1 MPTVAIVGRP
11 NVGKSALF
19 NRLAKRKIAIVH
31 DQPGVTRDRLAAPCM
46 ATAIPCTIVD
56 TGGIGATLDDGFAA
70 QVTLEADIAMQT
82 ADLILFIVDAHE
94 GLTPIDQDLAQKL
107 RKAKPPVMLVANKVD
122 DDKHIRGTDEFARL
136 GFGTPVGVSAE
147 HGRGMAGLTEAIDEA
162 LKPLAGEIEEAAAQ
176 AEEAGI
182 KLAIVGK
189 PNAGK
194 SSLVNAI
201 LQDQRTIVSDIAGTT
216 RDAIDLPCEFA
227 GEKFTLIDTAGLR
240 PRSKRDT
247 SVEVF
252 SAMRTDRSVRRADL
266 CILVI
271 DLAAGITA
279 QDRKIA
285 QKILEEKKPCLIV
298 LNKFDLYHP
307 DAPMKARKDE
317 AKEHVQ
323 RELFFLSYAPALT
336 VSAKSG
342 QAVELVLKEV
352 LKIRKAAK
360 NVPSTGKLNRMLH
373 EAFQINPPPT
383 DKRSAKRLKLYYA
396 TAAVEEKYSTIP
408 VPTFVLFVNDKA
420 LMPASYESYL
430 SNRLREFNP
439 VPAVPVVFSVRSR
452 DRREWEERDTNT
464 GRPGKQPVGKKPAA
478 KRPSGKSAGKK
489 PSGKP
494 ASKKPTGKRPGG
506 PSGRKKK

>member
-31 DQPGVTRDRLAAPCM
+31 DQPGVTRDRISAPCM
-46 ATAIPCTIVD
+46 ATAIPCTLID
-56 TGGIGATLDDGFAA
+56 TGGIGGTLEDGFAEA
-70 QVTLEADIAMQT
+70 VTIEADIAMQT
-82 ADLILFIVDAHE
+82 ADLILFVVDAQT
-94 GLTPIDQDLAQKL
+94 GLTPVDLDLGGKL
-107 RKAKPPVMLVANKVD
+107 RKAKPPVMLVVNKVD
-122 DDKHIRGTDEFARL
+122 EDKHTKNADEFSRL
-136 GFGTPVGVSAE
+136 GFGEAVRVSAE
-147 HGRGMAGLTEAIDEA
+147 HGKGMQFLTEKIDEFM
-162 LKPLAGEIEEAAAQ
+162 KPIAGEIEEAAAI

-182 KLAIVGK
+182 KLAIIGK

-240 PRSKRDT
+240 PRAKQDT

-252 SAMRTDRSVRRADL
+252 SAMRTERSVRRADL
-266 CILVI
+266 CVLVI
-271 DLAAGITA
+271 DLASGITA

-285 QKILEEKKPCLIV
+285 QLILEEKKPCLIV

-307 DAPMKARKDE
+307 DAPMKARKEE
-317 AKEHVQ
+317 AKEHVD

-342 QAVELVLKEV
+342 QAVETVLKEV

-373 EAFQINPPPT
+373 DAFQINPPPT
-383 DKRSAKRLKLYYA
+383 DKRSAKRLKLYYG
-396 TAAVEEKYSTIP
+396 TAAVDEKYSTIP

-439 VPAVPVVFSVRSR
+439 VPAVPIVFSVRSR
-452 DRREWEERDTNT
+452 DRREWEERDTGA
-464 GRPGKQPVGKKPAA
+464 GRPGKLAVGKKRAV
-478 KRPSGKSAGKK
+478 KRPAGKK

-494 ASKKPTGKRPGG
+494 TGKPAAKKPTGKRPGG

>member
-31 DQPGVTRDRLAAPCM
+31 DQPGVTRDRISAPCM
-46 ATAIPCTIVD
+46 ATAIPCTLID
-56 TGGIGATLDDGFAA
+56 TGGIGGTLEDGFAEA
-70 QVTLEADIAMQT
+70 VTIEADIAMQT
-82 ADLILFIVDAHE
+82 ADLILFVVDAQT
-94 GLTPIDQDLAQKL
+94 GLTPVDLDLGGKL
-107 RKAKPPVMLVANKVD
+107 RKAKPPVMLVVNKVD
-122 DDKHIRGTDEFARL
+122 EDKHTKNADEFSRL
-136 GFGTPVGVSAE
+136 GFGEAVRVSAE
-147 HGRGMAGLTEAIDEA
+147 HGKGMQFLTEKIDEFM
-162 LKPLAGEIEEAAAQ
+162 KPIVGEIEEAAAI
-176 AEEAGI
+176 AEETGI
-182 KLAIVGK
+182 KLAIIGK

-240 PRSKRDT
+240 PRAKQDT

-266 CILVI
+266 CVLVI
-271 DLAAGITA
+271 DLASGITA

-307 DAPMKARKDE
+307 DAPMKARKEE
-317 AKEHVQ
+317 AKEHVE

-342 QAVELVLKEV
+342 QAVETVLKEV
-352 LKIRKAAK
+352 LKIRKAAQ

-373 EAFQINPPPT
+373 DAFQINPPPT

-439 VPAVPVVFSVRSR
+439 VPAVPIVFSVRSR
-452 DRREWEERDTNT
+452 DRREWEERDTGG
-464 GRPGKQPVGKKPAA
+464 GRPGKQPVGKKPAS
-478 KRPSGKSAGKK
+478 KRPAGKK
-489 PSGKP
+489 AAGKK
-494 ASKKPTGKRPGG
+494 AAAKKTGRRKPPGG
-506 PSGRKKK
+506 ATGRRKK